1 MHSLL
6 AKQLKRAI
14 GDKAGSEPASFP
26 PPWDR
31 FLAMVEEAYV
41 AFGVDRDII
50 ERSMQLASEELEER
64 NHQLLLKNQEL
75 LKVEQ
80 DLRKSH
86 EDLERRVT
94 ERTAAMRA
102 MVEQAKAASRA
113 KSEFLANMSHEIRTP
128 MSAILGYADMLLD
141 NGEFLGEQM
150 EWIQT
155 IRHQGEH
162 LLTILNDILD
172 LSKIEANKLQ
182 IEVISCSPCQIVN
195 EAVSLMRVRARE
207 KNLHCEIN
215 YLGPIPQ
222 TIKSDPTRLRQIL
235 LNLIGNSVKFTETGG
250 VQVAV
255 SMDTESPVDPRLRID
270 VIDSGIG
277 MSATQIESLFQPFAQ
292 GDSSTTRK
300 FGGTGLG
307 LSICKRLAQMLG
319 GDIRVNSR
327 PGFGSRF
334 IVTVGVGDLQGV
346 TMTVNPQEATRQSQ
360 FTTNRAEENASE
372 SGEKLPKGLQMKG
385 RILLAEDG
393 IHNQRVICYFLESAG
408 LEVVVADNGRSAC
421 ERALQAKNAGTPY
434 DVILMDM
441 QMPELDGYGAT
452 AMLRN
457 EGYARPIIA
466 VTAHAMAG
474 DREKC
479 IAAGC
484 NDHLTK
490 PVDRNHLLAIVS
502 RYVAVGRDELTAVSA
517 DAKPTAEAT
526 LSAAESG
533 SDNLS
538 MDLEPIQAACIKFL
552 PAFLADIPKQ
562 TERLMSAMREADIAQ
577 LQKVLHDL
585 KGTCGLFGLRKIS
598 ELAAQSEKQLIETAT
613 IDSTSADIENISR
626 MLREAASIDPA
637 RFPVRGNGAS
647 PSNSP
652 AKA

>member
-14 GDKAGSEPASFP
+14 GDTAGGEAASFP

-31 FLAMVEEAYV
+31 FLAMVDEAYV
-41 AFGVDRDII
+41 AFGVDRDIV

-64 NHQLLLKNQEL
+64 NRQLLLKNQEL

-86 EDLERRVT
+86 EDLERRVM

-102 MVEQAKAASRA
+102 MVDQAKAASRA

-141 NGEFLGEQM
+141 NGEFKGDQR

-182 IEVISCSPCQIVN
+182 IEVLSCSPFQIVN

-207 KNLHCEIN
+207 KNLQCEIN

-255 SMDTESPVDPRLRID
+255 SMDTESAAEPRLRID

-277 MSATQIESLFQPFAQ
+277 MSAPQIEGLFQPFAQ

-334 IVTVGVGDLQGV
+334 IVTVGVGDLEGV
-346 TMTVNPQEATRQSQ
+346 PMAVNSQEATRQSQ
-360 FTTNRAEENASE
+360 LTTSGAEENE
-372 SGEKLPKGLQMKG
+372 FTSGAKQLTGSRLKG

-393 IHNQRVICYFLESAG
+393 VHNQRVISYFLESAG
-408 LEVVVADNGRSAC
+408 LEVVVADNGRIAC
-421 ERALQAKNAGTPY
+421 ERALLAKNAGTPY

-457 EGYARPIIA
+457 EGYSRPIIA

-502 RYVAVGRDELTAVSA
+502 RYVAVGRSESSGTNVDTAPA
-517 DAKPTAEAT
+517 TETAPPTAASGT
-526 LSAAESG
+526 VAASL
-533 SDNLS
+533 DI
-538 MDLEPIQAACIKFL
+538 EPIQAACIKFL

-562 TERLMSAMREADIAQ
+562 TEKLMSAVREADIAQ
-577 LQKVLHDL
+577 LRKVLHDL

-598 ELAAQSEKQLIETAT
+598 ELAAQSEKQLIESAK
-613 IDSTSADIENISR
+613 IDSTATDIENISR
-626 MLREAASIDPA
+626 MLREAASMDPA
-637 RFPVRGNGAS
+637 RFPVRGSGAA

>member
-1 MHSLL
+1 MHPLL
-6 AKQLKRAI
+6 AKQLKRA
-14 GDKAGSEPASFP
+14 GCDGAGNEPTSFP

-31 FLAMVEEAYV
+31 FLAMVDEAYV
-41 AFGVDRDII
+41 AFGVDRDIV

-64 NHQLLLKNQEL
+64 NRQLLLKNQEL
-75 LKVEQ
+75 LKVEH

-86 EDLERRVT
+86 EDLEKRVT

-128 MSAILGYADMLLD
+128 MSAILGYADILLD
-141 NGEFLGEQM
+141 NGQFTRDQM

-182 IEVISCSPCQIVN
+182 IEVIPCSPCQIVN

-255 SMDTESPVDPRLRID
+255 SMDTESPAEPRLRID

-277 MSATQIESLFQPFAQ
+277 MTGPQVEGLFQPFAQ
-292 GDSSTTRK
+292 GDSSTTRR

-346 TMTVNPQEATRQSQ
+346 TMSVSPEEAIGQSDSNAGHEAKDK
-360 FTTNRAEENASE
+360 TPAGAKSSEES
-372 SGEKLPKGLQMKG
+372 KLKG

-408 LEVVVADNGRSAC
+408 LEVVVAENGRSAC
-421 ERALQAKNAGTPY
+421 EQAFKAKNAGKPF

-490 PVDRNHLLAIVS
+490 PVDRNHLLALVS
-502 RYVAVGRDELTAVSA
+502 RYISVGRGESPVASNEVSHA
-517 DAKPTAEAT
+517 AEAAQP
-526 LSAAESG
+526 LP
-533 SDNLS
+533 SDSSDLM
-538 MDLEPIQAACIKFL
+538 MDLEPIQSACIKFL

-562 TERLMSAMREADIAQ
+562 TEKLMGALRDADIGQ
-577 LQKVLHDL
+577 LRKTLHDL

-598 ELAAQSEKQLIETAT
+598 ELAAQSEKQLIETAA
-613 IDSTSADIENISR
+613 IEQAAADIENISQ
-626 MLREAASIDPA
+626 MLRQAASIDPA
-637 RFPVRGNGAS
+637 RFPVRGSSPAS
-647 PSNSP
+647 KSP
-652 AKA
+652 AKT

>member
-14 GDKAGSEPASFP
+14 GDKAGGESASFP

-31 FLAMVEEAYV
+31 FLSMVEEAYV
-41 AFGVDRDII
+41 AFGVDRDIV

-64 NHQLLLKNQEL
+64 NRQLLLKNQEL

-86 EDLERRVT
+86 EDLERRVM

-102 MVEQAKAASRA
+102 MVDQAKAASRA

-128 MSAILGYADMLLD
+128 MSAILGYADILLD
-141 NGEFLGEQM
+141 NGEFTSEQM

-207 KNLHCEIN
+207 KKLHCEIN

-255 SMDTESPVDPRLRID
+255 SMDTESPTDPRLRID

-277 MSATQIESLFQPFAQ
+277 MSAPQIEGLFQPFAQ

-346 TMTVNPQEATRQSQ
+346 LMTVNPQEATPQSQ
-360 FTTNRAEENASE
+360 FATMRAEERASA
-372 SGEKLPKGLQMKG
+372 SAGNSSDGARLKG

-408 LEVVVADNGRSAC
+408 LEVVVADNGRLAC
-421 ERALQAKNAGTPY
+421 ERALEAKNAGTPY

-490 PVDRNHLLAIVS
+490 PVDRNHLLAIV
-502 RYVAVGRDELTAVSA
+502 
-517 DAKPTAEAT
+517 
-526 LSAAESG
+526 
-533 SDNLS
+533 
-538 MDLEPIQAACIKFL
+538 
-552 PAFLADIPKQ
+552 
-562 TERLMSAMREADIAQ
+562 
-577 LQKVLHDL
+577 
-585 KGTCGLFGLRKIS
+585 
-598 ELAAQSEKQLIETAT
+598 
-613 IDSTSADIENISR
+613 
-626 MLREAASIDPA
+626 EAAMSRLGAMNRPRRARMRSRRRRRSLHLRRPA
-637 RFPVRGNGAS
+637 AIYRWIWSRSSPRAS
-647 PSNSP
+647 SFCRRSWRTFQNKQRS
-652 AKA
+652 

>member
-14 GDKAGSEPASFP
+14 GDKAGGEAASFP

-31 FLAMVEEAYV
+31 FLSMVEEAYV
-41 AFGVDRDII
+41 AFGVDRDIV

-64 NHQLLLKNQEL
+64 NRQLLLKNQEL

-86 EDLERRVT
+86 EDLERRVM

-102 MVEQAKAASRA
+102 MVDQAKAASRA

-128 MSAILGYADMLLD
+128 MSAILGYADILLD
-141 NGEFLGEQM
+141 NGEFTGEQM

-255 SMDTESPVDPRLRID
+255 SMDTESPTDPRLRID

-277 MSATQIESLFQPFAQ
+277 MSAPQIEGLFQPFAQ

-346 TMTVNPQEATRQSQ
+346 LMTVNPQEATPQSQ
-360 FTTNRAEENASE
+360 FATGRAEENASA
-372 SGEKLPKGLQMKG
+372 SAGKSSVGSRMKG

-408 LEVVVADNGRSAC
+408 LEVVVADNGRLAC
-421 ERALQAKNAGTPY
+421 ERALEAKNAGTPY

-479 IAAGC
+479 ISAGC

-502 RYVAVGRDELTAVSA
+502 RYVAVGRDEPTVASD
-517 DAKPTAEAT
+517 DAKRAEETKPA
-526 LSAAESG
+526 SVAPG
-533 SDNLS
+533 GNLL
-538 MDLEPIQAACIKFL
+538 MDLEPIQSACIKFL

-562 TERLMSAMREADIAQ
+562 TEKLISAMREADIAQ
-577 LQKVLHDL
+577 LRKLLHDL
-585 KGTCGLFGLRKIS
+585 KGTCGLFGLKKIS
-598 ELAAQSEKQLIETAT
+598 ELAARSEKQLIETAA
-613 IDSTSADIENISR
+613 IDSATADIENISR

-637 RFPVRGNGAS
+637 RFPVRGSEAPAS
-647 PSNSP
+647 DSP

>member
-6 AKQLKRAI
+6 AKQLKRAF
-14 GDKAGSEPASFP
+14 GDKAGSDATSFP

-41 AFGVDRDII
+41 AFGVDRDIV

-64 NHQLLLKNQEL
+64 NRQLLLKNQEL

-86 EDLERRVT
+86 EDLERRVM

-102 MVEQAKAASRA
+102 MVDQAKAASRA

-141 NGEFLGEQM
+141 NGAFKGEQM

-195 EAVSLMRVRARE
+195 EAISLMRVRARE
-207 KNLHCEIN
+207 KNLQCEIN

-222 TIKSDPTRLRQIL
+222 TIQSDPTRLRQIL

-255 SMDTESPVDPRLRID
+255 SMDTESPAEPRLRID

-277 MSATQIESLFQPFAQ
+277 MSPVQIEGLFQPFAQ

-307 LSICKRLAQMLG
+307 LSICKRLAHMLG

-334 IVTVGVGDLQGV
+334 IVTVGVGELQGV
-346 TMTVNPQEATRQSQ
+346 PMTVNPQEATRQAQSA
-360 FTTNRAEENASE
+360 TEAAEASDAM
-372 SGEKLPKGLQMKG
+372 SPKGSRLKG

-408 LEVVVADNGRSAC
+408 LDVVVAENGRVAC
-421 ERALQAKNAGTPY
+421 ERAFEAKNAGTPF

-452 AMLRN
+452 ALLRN
-457 EGYARPIIA
+457 EGYARPIVA

-502 RYVAVGRDELTAVSA
+502 SYVSTARNESEGAPDDAAAV
-517 DAKPTAEAT
+517 
-526 LSAAESG
+526 AESVPAAATPG
-533 SDNLS
+533 ADGIL
-538 MDLEPIQAACIKFL
+538 MDLEPIQAACVKFL

-562 TERLMSAMREADIAQ
+562 TERMMSAMREADIAQ
-577 LQKVLHDL
+577 LRKVLHDL

-598 ELAAQSEKQLIETAT
+598 ELAAQSEKQLIEAAT
-613 IDSTSADIENISR
+613 IETVSAGIENISR
-626 MLREAASIDPA
+626 MLGEASGIDPS
-637 RFPVRGNGAS
+637 RFSVRVSELSAGDLCG
-647 PSNSP
+647 
-652 AKA
+652 KA

>member
-1 MHSLL
+1 MYPLL
-6 AKQLKRAI
+6 AKQLKRAC
-14 GDKAGSEPASFP
+14 GDGAGNEPASFP

-31 FLAMVEEAYV
+31 FLAMVDEAYV
-41 AFGVDRDII
+41 AFGVDRDIV

-64 NHQLLLKNQEL
+64 NRQLLMKNQEL

-86 EDLERRVT
+86 EDLEKRVT

-128 MSAILGYADMLLD
+128 MSAILGYADILLD
-141 NGEFLGEQM
+141 NGQFTRDQM

-182 IEVISCSPCQIVN
+182 IEVIPCSPCQIVN

-255 SMDTESPVDPRLRID
+255 SMDTESPTEPRLRID

-277 MSATQIESLFQPFAQ
+277 MTGPQVEGLFQPFAQ
-292 GDSSTTRK
+292 GDSSTTRR

-346 TMTVNPQEATRQSQ
+346 SMSVSPEEAIGQSDPNAGHAAKNKSSAG
-360 FTTNRAEENASE
+360 TKSSEES
-372 SGEKLPKGLQMKG
+372 KLKG

-408 LEVVVADNGRSAC
+408 LDVVVADNGKSAC
-421 ERALQAKNAGTPY
+421 EQAFKAKNAGTPF

-490 PVDRNHLLAIVS
+490 PVDRNHLLALVS
-502 RYVAVGRDELTAVSA
+502 RYIAVGRGESPAASDEGC
-517 DAKPTAEAT
+517 P
-526 LSAAESG
+526 AAETDPTPP
-533 SDNLS
+533 SDSNDLK
-538 MDLEPIQAACIKFL
+538 MDLEPIQSACIKFL

-562 TERLMSAMREADIAQ
+562 TEKLLGALRDADMGQ
-577 LQKVLHDL
+577 LRKTLHDL

-598 ELAAQSEKQLIETAT
+598 ELAAQSEKQLIETAA
-613 IDSTSADIENISR
+613 IEQAAGDIENISQ
-626 MLREAASIDPA
+626 MLQQAASIDPS
-637 RFPVRGNGAS
+637 RFPVRGS
-647 PSNSP
+647 SP
-652 AKA
+652 ASKSSAKT

>member
-1 MHSLL
+1 MHPLL
-6 AKQLKRAI
+6 AKQLRRAV
-14 GDKAGSEPASFP
+14 GGAAGNDPASFP

-31 FLAMVEEAYV
+31 FLALVDEAYV
-41 AFGVDRDII
+41 AFGVDRDIV
-50 ERSMQLASEELEER
+50 ERSMQLASEELEDR
-64 NHQLLLKNQEL
+64 NRQLLLKNQEL
-75 LKVEQ
+75 LKVEH

-86 EDLERRVT
+86 EELERRVT

-141 NGEFLGEQM
+141 NGQFTSEQM
-150 EWIQT
+150 EWVQT
-155 IRHQGEH
+155 IRHEGEH

-182 IEVISCSPCQIVN
+182 IELIPCNPCQIVN

-235 LNLIGNSVKFTETGG
+235 LNLIGNSVKFTERGG
-250 VQVAV
+250 IQIAV
-255 SMDTESPVDPRLRID
+255 SMDTESPTEPRLRID

-277 MSATQIESLFQPFAQ
+277 LTAAQLEGLFQPFAQ
-292 GDSSTTRK
+292 GDSSTTRR

-319 GDIRVNSR
+319 GDIKVQSR

-346 TMTVNPQEATRQSQ
+346 SMAVNPQEATGQSH
-360 FTTNRAEENASE
+360 FTAAPAAENASP
-372 SGEKLPKGLQMKG
+372 SDARSSKGSRLKG
-385 RILLAEDG
+385 RILLGEDG
-393 IHNQRVICYFLESAG
+393 IHNQRVIRYFLESAG
-408 LEVVVADNGRSAC
+408 LEVAVADNGRSAC
-421 ERALQAKNAGTPY
+421 EEALRAKNDGKPY

-457 EGYARPIIA
+457 EGYAGPIIA

-479 IAAGC
+479 LAAGC
-484 NDHLTK
+484 NDHLSK
-490 PVDRNHLLAIVS
+490 PVDRELLLAVVS
-502 RYVAVGRDELTAVSA
+502 HYVAAGRDEPAGARV
-517 DAKPTAEAT
+517 DAKPAAEA
-526 LSAAESG
+526 APPPVASG
-533 SDNLS
+533 SNNLS
-538 MDLEPIQAACIKFL
+538 MELEPIQAACIKFL
-552 PAFLADIPKQ
+552 PTFLADIPRQ
-562 TERLMSAMREADIAQ
+562 TEKLMSAVRDADIAQ
-577 LQKVLHDL
+577 LRKLLHDL
-585 KGTCGLFGLRKIS
+585 KGTCGLFGLRKVS
-598 ELAAQSEKQLIETAT
+598 ELAAQSEMRLIETAA
-613 IDSTSADIENISR
+613 IDSTARDIENLSQ
-626 MLREAASIDPA
+626 MLRQAASIDPA
-637 RFPVRGNGAS
+637 CFPVRGNGA
-647 PSNSP
+647 PARISP
-652 AKA
+652 ATA